1 MKQRMKQRMFSLRTC
16 IAQALLVTAGM
27 AGVVV
32 SALPAGVTLS
42 NEPLAQPATAVK
54 PNIMFIL
61 DDSGSMG
68 QDFTPDYVNDSQS
81 GSATASCFSPGDGN
95 SGLITGTPG
104 ACSYGDPPFMS
115 PDFNTQYYNP
125 EIYYRPGVDYG
136 SPNYDGRDMASQNRA
151 NTSTWTAVKSN
162 PYQSTST
169 VNLAAGYNDRVWCS
183 AQGDSATDTALC
195 KTNTSYTYPTL
206 AFPYGKNTS
215 SVTKYRAGAPY
226 YYRIQATEYCNDP
239 DLRTCTASST
249 KVGTCPDNDPN
260 YLTNTTCF
268 TYPAPVRHCT
278 STAYTDCQKVKI
290 GSYKYP
296 KFLGTISGVIA
307 APGTGTL
314 TVGNSG
320 SGTSVNIASITIN
333 GQALISSTYNNS
345 SYGSGVATASGVIT
359 ASSGTDSSTERNTVA
374 QAITD
379 AINNYS
385 ATSGYSATRSSAVV
399 TISTTTNTSASN
411 GYSPVVTSNAVGVTR
426 ATGRVTISN
435 SSAAVGTHQ
444 VQVYVNSGAT
454 ALYATAGSA
463 TCSKPTNSTGRQ
475 NCASAIATAIN
486 NNTSSG
492 LNHGY
497 SASASSGV
505 VTISAPLSQGAAA
518 NGQIITLVGAS
529 PSPTGWVTVSGS
541 SCVPVTSLCGGV
553 TAGSMPT
560 TPVAIANG
568 SDTTTLA
575 RTGVGSFSRTD
586 IIPSVTSY
594 PRASTRSDCTTS
606 ASSCSYD
613 EEMTNFANW
622 YAYYRTRMQMMK
634 AAAGRAF
641 HGIDD
646 TFRVG
651 FITINPGDPVSSTK
665 YLKIN
670 DFTSGSTG
678 QKVAWYAKFYGQS
691 ASGGTPLREALS
703 RVGRLYAGK
712 FDGINDGIPAADD
725 PLQVSCQPNF
735 AILTTDG
742 YWTTASGYGGS
753 TNVGRKL
760 DMTTMT
766 DIDGL
771 SDSLYSKRVDGVFDG
786 NGAANSLADVALY
799 YYQTDLRPAGSTNP
813 SGVNVSSANVPQT
826 QNDTNADQHMVTFT
840 LGLGLDGALTYV
852 SNYADTSLTT
862 GDFYRIKTGASTCL
876 ASGGGTGTSTC
887 NWPTPVQNSPTALDD
902 LWHAAVNGRGLFFSA
917 KNPTVLSRALD
928 DTLAAMRTRVGAG
941 AAAATSNLQPVAGD
955 NFAFTAQYTTVSWIG
970 DLKARTIDLD
980 SGIVSKVQLWSAQ
993 AQLDATD
1000 YMDRRIYTLDTS
1012 DTGGNLLRHFCWPG
1026 QTGTNCSDGSGLTSA
1041 EMTSYFDPAS
1051 KLGNYSSLTSCSGCQ
1066 QSATSKEKMLDFI
1079 RGDTSNEDNGNSTN
1093 SDLFRQRVSVLGDIV
1108 NGQPAYVRNSPFSYN
1123 DTGYSEFKKCTDGT
1137 GSGCPAAQFPNP
1149 SIRRNPTVFV
1159 GANDGMLHA
1168 FEVDVNN
1175 SPYYQTAGISTD
1187 LTTDDTFSAGNNAG
1201 NGVERWAYI
1210 PALVLPNLAQL
1221 ADTGYQHR
1229 YYVDG
1234 SPQIGDIC
1242 TSTPCAGLNDW
1253 RTVLVGGLNFGGKG
1267 FYALD
1272 ITNPAAPKALWE
1284 FGYGATCYTDAA
1296 IDAAPGTY
1304 KTDCNVG
1311 LSYGNPVITK
1321 RKVDGKWVVIVT
1333 SGYNNCNPG
1342 DGKGY
1347 LYILDAVT
1355 GGILKR
1361 ISTATGTGGT
1371 DSACT
1376 GGTPSNLARINN
1388 WVENGLV
1395 DNTTLAVYGGD
1406 MLGNIWRFDL
1416 DSANTTTYN
1425 TAFKLITLKDAGA
1438 NAQPV
1443 TVRPELGEAYG
1454 YRVVL
1459 VGTGAFLGAP
1469 DKSSTATQS
1478 IYAIRDDQS
1487 STAVVV
1493 RTDQVQQTLGAGSI
1507 TDTRTITST
1516 TSVDWDAK
1524 KGWYIDLPDSGER
1537 VNVDPQLQLGTLVIA
1552 SNVPNNDTCSAG
1564 GYAWQNYIDFKTGR
1578 YITTST
1584 GQVASTKIASSLI
1597 VGLNVVQLPGG
1608 KVVTIATTADNQQIT
1623 RDTPVPSTSFS
1634 GNRISWRELTGAQ

>member
-1 MKQRMKQRMFSLRTC
+1 MNKQKPRLRTC
-16 IAQALLVTAGM
+16 LIQAAFVAAGM

-32 SALPAGVTLS
+32 SALPAGVTIS

-54 PNIMFIL
+54 PNIMFTL

-68 QDFTPDYVNDSQS
+68 WDFTPDYVNDSQS

-95 SGLITGTPG
+95 SGLISGTPA
-104 ACSYGDPPFMS
+104 ACVFGDPPYMS

-125 EIYYRPGVDYG
+125 EIYYRPAVNYG
-136 SPNYDGRDMASQNRA
+136 SPSYDGRDMASQNSA
-151 NTSTWTAVKSN
+151 NTSAWTAVKSN

-169 VNLAAGYNDRVWCS
+169 VNLATGYADRVWCTS
-183 AQGDSATDTALC
+183 QSDSATDTALC
-195 KTNTSYTYPTL
+195 KTNTSYSYPTL
-206 AFPYGKNTS
+206 SFPYGQNTS
-215 SVTKYRAGAPY
+215 SSTKYKTGAPY
-226 YYRIQATEYCNDP
+226 YYRLQATEYCNDP

-260 YLTNTTCF
+260 YITNTTCF
-268 TYPAPVRHCT
+268 TYPAPVRHCD
-278 STAYTDCQKVKI
+278 STAYTSCQKVKI
-290 GSYKYP
+290 GNFKYP
-296 KFLGTISGVIA
+296 KFLGTVAGVVA
-307 APGTGTL
+307 GPGTGTL

-320 SGTSVNIASITIN
+320 SSVSVNITGITIN

-345 SYGSGVATASGVIT
+345 SYSSGVATASGVIT
-359 ASSGTDSSTERNTVA
+359 ASSGTDASTERNTVA
-374 QAITD
+374 TAIRD

-385 ATSGYSATRSSAVV
+385 ATSGYSATVSSAVV

-411 GYSPVVTSNAVGVTR
+411 GYPPVVTSSSAGVTR
-426 ATGRVTISN
+426 ATGRITISN
-435 SSAAVGTHQ
+435 SSAPVGTHQ

-454 ALYATAGSA
+454 ALYPTAGSA

-475 NCASAIATAIN
+475 ACASAIAAAIN
-486 NNTSSG
+486 ANTSSG
-492 LNHGY
+492 SAHGY
-497 SASASSGV
+497 SASAASGV
-505 VTISAPLSQGAAA
+505 VTISAPLAQGAGA
-518 NGQIITLVGAS
+518 NGQTITLVGAS
-529 PSPTGWVTVSGS
+529 PSPTGWVQVTGS
-541 SCVPVTSLCGGV
+541 SCVPVTTFCGGV
-553 TAGSMPT
+553 TSGAMPT
-560 TPVAIANG
+560 TAVAIANG
-568 SDTTTLA
+568 SATTTLA
-575 RTGVGSFSRTD
+575 RTGVGSFTRTD
-586 IIPSVTSY
+586 IISTVATY
-594 PRASTRSDCTTS
+594 PRASTRSDCTSSST
-606 ASSCSYD
+606 SCSYA

-651 FITINPGDPVSSTK
+651 FITINPGYPVSSSR

-670 DFTSGSTG
+670 DFTGGSTG
-678 QKVAWYAKFYGQS
+678 QKVAWYAKFYAS
-691 ASGGTPLREALS
+691 SPSGGTPLREALS

-725 PLQVSCQPNF
+725 PVQVSCQPNF

-742 YWTTASGYGGS
+742 YWTTVSGYGGT

-760 DMTTMT
+760 DNSTMT

-771 SDSLYSKRVDGVFDG
+771 SDSLYSKRTDGVFDG
-786 NGAANSLADVALY
+786 RAAANTLADVALY
-799 YYQTDLRPAGSTNP
+799 YYQTDLRPAGSLNA
-813 SGVNVSSANVPQT
+813 SSVNVSSDNVPQT
-826 QNDTNADQHMVTFT
+826 QNDGNAQQHMVTFT
-840 LGLGLDGALTYV
+840 LGLGLDGALSYQ
-852 SNYADTSLTT
+852 SNYSDTALTS
-862 GDFYRIKTGASTCL
+862 GDFYRIKSGAATCTST
-876 ASGGGTGTSTC
+876 GGGSGSSTC
-887 NWPTPVQNSPTALDD
+887 NWPTPVADSPTALDD

-917 KNPTVLSRALD
+917 KNPSILAQALD

-970 DLKARTIDLD
+970 DLKARTIDL
-980 SGIVSKVQLWSAQ
+980 STGIVSKVQLWSAQ

-1000 YMDRRIYTLDTS
+1000 FMDRRIYTLDTS

-1026 QTGTNCSDGSGLTSA
+1026 ETGANCSDGSGLTSA
-1041 EMTSYFDPAS
+1041 EMSAYFDPAT
-1051 KLGNYSSLTSCSGCQ
+1051 KLGNYTSLTSCAGCQ
-1066 QSATSKEKMLDFI
+1066 QSAVSKEKLLDYI
-1079 RGDTSNEDNGNSTN
+1079 RGDTSNEDNGNTSNT
-1093 SDLFRQRVSVLGDIV
+1093 DLFRQRTSLLGDIV
-1108 NGQPAYVRNSPFSYN
+1108 NGQPSYVRNSPFSYN
-1123 DTGYSEFKKCTDGT
+1123 DTGYSDFRKCTDGT
-1137 GSGCPAAQFPNP
+1137 GSGCPGAQFPAP
-1149 SIRRNPTVFV
+1149 SIRRKPTVYV

-1175 SPYYQTAGISTD
+1175 SPYYQTAGIGTD
-1187 LTTDDTFSAGNNAG
+1187 VTTDDTFSAGNNAG
-1201 NGVERWAYI
+1201 NGAERWAYI
-1210 PALVLPNLAQL
+1210 PALLLPNLAQL

-1253 RTVLVGGLNFGGKG
+1253 RTILVGGLNSGGKG

-1272 ITNPAAPKALWE
+1272 ITNPDAPKALWE
-1284 FGYGATCYTDAA
+1284 FGYGSTCYTSAA

-1311 LSYGNPVITK
+1311 LSYGNPIITK
-1321 RKVDGKWVVIVT
+1321 RKADGKWVVIVT
-1333 SGYNNCNPG
+1333 SGYNNCFPG

-1361 ISTATGTGGT
+1361 ISTATGSGGT
-1371 DSACT
+1371 DAACT

-1388 WVENGLV
+1388 WVDNGLI

-1406 MLGNIWRFDL
+1406 MLGNVWRFDL
-1416 DSANTTTYN
+1416 DSANVTTYN
-1425 TAFKLITLKDAGA
+1425 TAFRLTTLTDASS

-1459 VGTGAFLGAP
+1459 LGTGAFLGAP
-1469 DKSSTATQS
+1469 DKSSTATQT
-1478 IYAIRDDQS
+1478 IYAIRDDLS
-1487 STAVVV
+1487 ATAVVV
-1493 RTDQVQQTLGAGSI
+1493 RTDQVQQTLGTATTAGVDVI
-1507 TDTRTITST
+1507 RTVTST
-1516 TSVDWDAK
+1516 TTVDWDAK

-1578 YITTST
+1578 YVLT
-1584 GQVASTKIASSLI
+1584 ASDSRASVKIASSLI

-1608 KVVTIATTADNQQIT
+1608 KVVTIVTTADNQQIT
-1623 RDTPVPSTSFS
+1623 RDTPVPSTAFT
-1634 GNRISWRELTGAQ
+1634 GNRISWRELTGGQ